1 MMKTKVRFC
10 KVRSPQIKKCK
21 KETSFK
27 IQFYIGI
34 HLSGIVLGCF
44 SDLSAMS
51 PSPNIQVYLKLM
63 SAKRVAKVL
72 LVSVADFVSFSFVEH
87 NNNNDNKDDKDCSR
101 IPLLG
106 RAPL

>member
-1 MMKTKVRFC
+1 MAVSRCSRLEISKTVTHLDNKAKRGTGNVLKVER
-10 KVRSPQIKKCK
+10 QN
-21 KETSFK
+21 
-27 IQFYIGI
+27 
-34 HLSGIVLGCF
+34 L
-44 SDLSAMS
+44 
-51 PSPNIQVYLKLM
+51 NIQVYLKLM

-87 NNNNDNKDDKDCSR
+87 NNNNNNKDDKDCSR

>member
-1 MMKTKVRFC
+1 MAVSRCSRLEISKTVTHLDNKAKRGTGNVLKVER
-10 KVRSPQIKKCK
+10 QNLN
-21 KETSFK
+21 
-27 IQFYIGI
+27 I
-34 HLSGIVLGCF
+34 H
-44 SDLSAMS
+44 
-51 PSPNIQVYLKLM
+51 VYLKLM

-87 NNNNDNKDDKDCSR
+87 NNNNNNKDDKDCSR